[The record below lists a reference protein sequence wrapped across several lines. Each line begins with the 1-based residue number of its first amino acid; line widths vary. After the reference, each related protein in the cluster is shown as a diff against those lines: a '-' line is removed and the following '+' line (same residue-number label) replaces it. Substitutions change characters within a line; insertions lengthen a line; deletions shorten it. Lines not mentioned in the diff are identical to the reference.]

1 MDLGIVGLA
10 QSGKTTLFDAL
21 TRGHAHTSGFGSL
34 EPSIGV
40 LKVPDERLDKMS
52 ALLKARKITH
62 LEVRFLDFPG
72 SLSLRG
78 EATPAAYIASLA
90 QCDALVHVV
99 RAFQDDSVAHPE
111 GTVDPQRDISNVDLE
126 LVFGDMAALERRAGK
141 LDIEVRSAR
150 AGERE
155 GGERE
160 LALLARLR
168 AALENEQPLRAQ
180 ELSPEERR
188 MISGYQ
194 LLTIK
199 PLIVIVDIDE
209 ADIARAPEVE
219 GEIGAQYAGHNV
231 KIAAICAKLE
241 RELIDLSDADAAE
254 FRTDLGLAEGGLDRV
269 VQLSQ
274 QALGLIT
281 FFTIGE
287 QEGRAWTVPAGASI
301 FEAAGKIHTDIQRG
315 FIRAEVIGWQDLLD
329 CGSYAE
335 ARKRGLLRTEGK
347 TYVTQDGDTIH
358 VLFNV

>member
-10 QSGKTTLFDAL
+10 QSGKTALFDAL

-40 LKVPDERLDKMS
+40 VKVPDERLDKLS
-52 ALLKARKITH
+52 ELIKSKKITH
-62 LEVRFLDFPG
+62 LETRFLDFPG

-78 EATPAAYIASLA
+78 ESTPAAYIASLA

-99 RAFQDDSVAHPE
+99 RAFRDESVAHPE
-111 GTVDPQRDISNVDLE
+111 GSVDPLRDIANVDLE
-126 LVFGDMAALERRAGK
+126 LIFGDLAALERRSSR

-160 LALLARLR
+160 IALLGRLR
-168 AALENEQPLRAQ
+168 EALEREEPLRSQ
-180 ELSPEERR
+180 EIAPEERR

-194 LLTIK
+194 LLTLK
-199 PLIVIVDIDE
+199 PLIVIVNIDE
-209 ADIARAPEVE
+209 GDISRAAEVE
-219 GEIGAQYAGHNV
+219 RETAASYAGQGV
-231 KIAAICAKLE
+231 EVAAICAKLE
-241 RELIDLSDADAAE
+241 RELADLSDEEAAE
-254 FRTDLGLAEGGLDRV
+254 FRVDLGLTEGTLDRV
-269 VQLSQ
+269 VQLSHR
-274 QALGLIT
+274 ALGLIS
-281 FFTIGE
+281 FFTVGE
-287 QEGRAWTVPAGASI
+287 QEGRAWAVPAGASI
-301 FEAAGKIHTDIQRG
+301 FEASAKIHTDIQRG
-315 FIRAEVIGWQDLLD
+315 FIRAEVINWQDLLD

>member
-1 MDLGIVGLA
+1 M
-10 QSGKTTLFDAL
+10 
-21 TRGHAHTSGFGSL
+21 
-34 EPSIGV
+34 
-40 LKVPDERLDKMS
+40 
-52 ALLKARKITH
+52 
-62 LEVRFLDFPG
+62 
-72 SLSLRG
+72 
-78 EATPAAYIASLA
+78 
-90 QCDALVHVV
+90 
-99 RAFQDDSVAHPE
+99 
-111 GTVDPQRDISNVDLE
+111 
-126 LVFGDMAALERRAGK
+126 
-141 LDIEVRSAR
+141 RSAR

-155 GGERE
+155 GGKRE
-160 LALLARLR
+160 LAVLARLR
-168 AALENEQPLRAQ
+168 AALESEQPLRAQ

-199 PLIVIVDIDE
+199 PLIVIANIDE
-209 ADIARAPEVE
+209 SDTSRASEVE
-219 GEIGAQYAGHNV
+219 AEVAAQYAGHAVNV
-231 KIAAICAKLE
+231 AAICAKLE
-241 RELIDLSDADAAE
+241 RELIDLSDTDAAE
-254 FRTDLGLAEGGLDRV
+254 FRTGLGLAEGGLDRV

-281 FFTIGE
+281 FFTVGE

-347 TYVTQDGDTIH
+347 TYITQDGDTIH